1 MPAIGYRNTLRAL
14 RETPSGLYLDGGD
27 LGEILLPGRYIPKGT
42 KIGAELDVFLYRDS
56 EDRLVA
62 TTETPRAMVGEFAF
76 LKVVSASR
84 SPGAFLD
91 WGLSKDLLLP
101 MREQAHSVAEGDWV
115 VAYIFLDEKSG
126 RIVATTRFD
135 RYLGLCEPAY
145 DEGQRVHLLIAGETP
160 LGYKAIVENAHW
172 GLLYASEISTPLR
185 IGQRLAG
192 YIRTVRPDGKIDLGL
207 DPAGY
212 RRVATLTQRI
222 LDALAAA
229 GGRLEFDDGSRPDEI
244 RAAFDTSKKAFK
256 QALGALFRDRRIRF
270 TSPGIEL
277 VKAVAGA
284 GPEIAARPAR
294 NARTPSA
301 LDARGRVR

>member
-1 MPAIGYRNTLRAL
+1 MPAIGYRNILRAL

-27 LGEILLPGRYIPKGT
+27 LGEILLPGRYIPKGV
-42 KIGAELDVFLYRDS
+42 KVGADLDVFLYRDS

-101 MREQAHSVAEGDWV
+101 MREQGRSVEEGDWV
-115 VAYIFLDEKSG
+115 VAYVFLDEKTG
-126 RIVATTRFD
+126 RIVATTRLD
-135 RYLGLCEPAY
+135 RHLGLSEPGY
-145 DEGQRVHLLIAGETP
+145 HEGQRVQLLITGETP
-160 LGYKAIVENAHW
+160 LGYKAIVENAHS
-172 GLLYASEISTPLR
+172 GLLYSSELSTPLR
-185 IGQRLAG
+185 VGQRLAG
-192 YIRTVRPDGKIDLGL
+192 YVRTLRPDGKIDLGL

-212 RRVATLTQRI
+212 RRVAQLTQRI

-229 GGRLEFDDGSRPDEI
+229 GGRLPFDDQSRPDEI
-244 RAAFDTSKKAFK
+244 RATFDTSKKAFK
-256 QALGALFRDRRIRF
+256 QAIGALYRDRLIRF

-277 VKAVAGA
+277 VKEA
-284 GPEIAARPAR
+284 PASKR
-294 NARTPSA
+294 
-301 LDARGRVR
+301 